1 MNINEISQKQ
11 SKLMAQA
18 YEYIRKNPETAY
30 VEYKTDAYM
39 KEEFKKLGY
48 IVEPFDKITGFTA
61 TFDTGR
67 EGKTLGLFAELDS
80 VVNPA
85 HPECDKET
93 GAVHA
98 CGHDFQCASLLGV
111 ASVLKNQKIDG
122 LSGKIK
128 FIVVPAEEGFNIDFK
143 RELIK
148 KGVIRYPSG
157 KQELISR
164 GVLDDVDIGYMNHI
178 SCREFGVYL
187 RLGAIGLIRKSVTFL
202 GKSAHAGANPSDGIN
217 ALYSA
222 NLALSA
228 INSLRETFREED
240 YIRVHPIITKGGDIV
255 NAVPREVKL
264 ESYVR
269 GANFEAIKKT
279 NDKVNRAIA
288 GAALSM
294 GANAK
299 VVDIPGSMP
308 LLSSKPL
315 LLATEKV
322 AKELL
327 GEERT
332 HNTGVWSTGSTD
344 MGDISEI
351 MPAIM
356 CSIGGAT
363 GSLHGEDYRLPN
375 YADVCVQS
383 CALQVGLIIEL
394 LKDDCKIA
402 NEIINTTPVA
412 FKSKEEYLNFL
423 DSFFMEKELVNYKSD
438 TSFEINIK

>member
-1 MNINEISQKQ
+1 
-11 SKLMAQA
+11 MAYA
-18 YEYIRKNPETAY
+18 YEYIRQNPETAY
-30 VEYKTDAYM
+30 VEYKTDAFL
-39 KEEFKKLGY
+39 KSEFEKLGY
-48 IVEPFDKITGFTA
+48 VVKPFEGITGFTA
-61 TFDTGR
+61 EFDTGR
-67 EGKTLGLFAELDS
+67 EGKTIGLFAELDS

-85 HPECDKET
+85 HPECDKVT

-111 ASVLKNQKIDG
+111 ASVFKNEEIQG

-128 FIVVPAEEGFNIDFK
+128 FIVVPAEEGFNIDFR

-148 KGVIRYPSG
+148 KGVIKYPSG

-164 GVLDDVDIGYMNHI
+164 GVLDDVDLSFMNHI
-178 SCREFGVYL
+178 TCREEGVYL
-187 RLGAIGLIRKSVTFL
+187 VPGENGLVRKSVTFM
-202 GKSAHAGANPSDGIN
+202 GKSAHAGINPSDGIN

-228 INSLRETFREED
+228 INNLRETFREED
-240 YIRVHPIITKGGDIV
+240 YIRVHPIITKGGDTV
-255 NAVPREVKL
+255 NTVPREVKV

-269 GANFEAIKKT
+269 GANFDAIKKT

-288 GAALSM
+288 GACLSM

-315 LLATEKV
+315 LCVTEKV
-322 AKELL
+322 SAELF
-327 GEERT
+327 GQDKV
-332 HNTGVWSTGSTD
+332 HNTGIWSKGSTD

-375 YADVCVQS
+375 YADVCVHS
-383 CALQVGLIIEL
+383 CALQVGLIAEL

-402 NEIINTTPVA
+402 NEIIANTPVA

-423 DSFFMEKELVNYKSD
+423 DSFFMEKELINYKSD